1 MARGSPWPDE
11 HLDLLRRAVLEKEMP
26 ISALVKLFPGKT
38 QYAIRSQLSRQGLP
52 IVSEN
57 RCVPDIDFFDSYGT
71 SSPSLKVV

>member
-1 MARGSPWPDE
+1 MARGSPWPEE

-26 ISALVKLFPGKT
+26 LSALVKLFPGKT
-38 QYAIRSQLSRQGLP
+38 PHAIRSQLSRQGLP

-57 RCVPDIDFFDSYGT
+57 KCTPDIDFFNSFGS